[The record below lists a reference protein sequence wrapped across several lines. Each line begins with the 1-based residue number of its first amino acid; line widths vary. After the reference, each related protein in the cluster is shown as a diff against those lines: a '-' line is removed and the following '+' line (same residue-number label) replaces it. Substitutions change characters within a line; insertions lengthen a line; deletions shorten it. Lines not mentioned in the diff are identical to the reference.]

1 MRHSGTHN
9 TSLYLQEQGT
19 QQYKAHTTTVQVTL
33 NSSPGR
39 TVHLRHSSQGGAHHG
54 LTTHSVQQ
62 HTQPQSAGGSTFTT
76 HVSTTT
82 IRHPLSAQSRAH
94 VAPIVQSPGTIQG
107 ESTLPTRLHHPLSKL
122 QAQSRVRARSQGRV
136 SRKRE
141 ATQACCIAILSSTFL
156 LNPRAG
162 LV

>member
-9 TSLYLQEQGT
+9 KSFYLQEQGT

-39 TVHLRHSSQGGAHHG
+39 TVHLSLESGRGTPRPHVQHHA
-54 LTTHSVQQ
+54 
-62 HTQPQSAGGSTFTT
+62 QPQSAGGSTFTT

-94 VAPIVQSPGTIQG
+94 VAPIVQSPGTVQG
-107 ESTLPTRLHHPLSKL
+107 ESTLPTPLHHALSKL

-141 ATQACCIAILSSTFL
+141 ATQACCLAILSSTFL